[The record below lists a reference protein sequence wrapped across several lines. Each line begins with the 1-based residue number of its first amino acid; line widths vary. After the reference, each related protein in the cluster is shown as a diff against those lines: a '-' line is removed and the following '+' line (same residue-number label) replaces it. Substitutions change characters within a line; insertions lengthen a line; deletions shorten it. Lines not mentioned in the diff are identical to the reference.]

1 MKKDGDGSRRPSTAL
16 IVARLGRCEKER
28 ERIRKGSCSS
38 GAFLLWRKQTEETL
52 KALYGDESAEV
63 REFTSIYYTPVFLTC
78 RMGDDAFDEAYRNG
92 LDEAGRLLQACL
104 KRFRP
109 PG

>member
-1 MKKDGDGSRRPSTAL
+1 MKNDGDRSRRSSTAP
-16 IVARLGRCEKER
+16 IVARLER
-28 ERIRKGSCSS
+28 HEREIERIRNGSCSS
-38 GAFLLWRKQTEETL
+38 GEFLLWRKQTEETL
-52 KALYGDESAEV
+52 KVLYGEESTEV

-92 LDEAGRLLQACL
+92 LDEAGRFLQACL

>member
-1 MKKDGDGSRRPSTAL
+1 MKKDGDSSRRPSTAL
-16 IVARLGRCEKER
+16 IVARLDRCEKDI
-28 ERIRKGSCSS
+28 ERIGKENCSS
-38 GAFLLWRKQTEETL
+38 GEFLLWRKQTEEAL

-92 LDEAGRLLQACL
+92 LDEARTFLEGLRQARGC
-104 KRFRP
+104 
-109 PG
+109 

>member
-1 MKKDGDGSRRPSTAL
+1 M
-16 IVARLGRCEKER
+16 
-28 ERIRKGSCSS
+28 ERIWKGNCSS
-38 GAFLLWRKQTEETL
+38 GEFLLWRKQTEEAL

-92 LDEAGRLLQACL
+92 LDEAGRFLQACL

>member
-1 MKKDGDGSRRPSTAL
+1 MLEKLKKQIDAIGELKDQT
-16 IVARLGRCEKER
+16 VATRGFVR
-28 ERIRKGSCSS
+28 
-38 GAFLLWRKQTEETL
+38 WRKQTEETL

-92 LDEAGRLLQACL
+92 LDEAGRFLQACL
-104 KRFRP
+104 KRLRP

>member
-1 MKKDGDGSRRPSTAL
+1 MKTDGDSSRRPSTSL
-16 IVARLGRCEKER
+16 IVARLDRCEKDI
-28 ERIRKGSCSS
+28 ERIGKGNCSS
-38 GAFLLWRKQTEETL
+38 GEFLLWRKQTEEAL

-92 LDEAGRLLQACL
+92 LDEAGRFLQACL
-104 KRFRP
+104 KTFRP